1 LSVKGVRLRRR
12 IGAILACVVA
22 LWSCAALAAA
32 GSWSDTVAGP
42 RVAGAGRVYTSPT
55 LRAPAVAAGAAIRS
69 VRWRVELPPGRTL
82 AAELCVDRRCVS
94 VKGSRGA
101 SDALAGQSAG
111 APLQFRF
118 RLPRGES
125 TPVQVGAIQLL
136 VDYR

>member
-1 LSVKGVRLRRR
+1 MSC
-12 IGAILACVVA
+12 AVV

-32 GSWSDTVAGP
+32 GSWSAMVEGP
-42 RVAGAGRVYTSPT
+42 RVAGPGRLYVSAPLT
-55 LRAPAVAAGAAIRS
+55 APAAANGATIRR
-69 VRWRVELPPGRTL
+69 VRWRFALPPGRTL
-82 AAELCVDRRCVS
+82 AAELCADRRCVP

-101 SDALAGQSAG
+101 SDALAGQSAA

-118 RLPRGES
+118 RLPPGQR